1 VLPDLDFFHH
11 GRNSRLI
18 IWQICVLFPV
28 SRFAY
33 TQVSACT
40 SLVLLRWVSVFL
52 LASLQIVLLY
62 SLVYS
67 CMTLL

>member
-1 VLPDLDFFHH
+1 MLPNLDFNH

-18 IWQICVLFPV
+18 FHICVLLPV
-28 SRFAY
+28 SPLLTPRFPHAP
-33 TQVSACT
+33 
-40 SLVLLRWVSVFL
+40 LLFYYVGFYVL